1 MGGYREILTENEA
14 VKGYEFLIEAKVY
27 KDGEQE
33 VPTAATIT
41 VKDQGGTEIVED
53 QAMEIDEDGTL
64 TYTLEAAKVSDL
76 FEDGVIEIEYTTEDD
91 AKHKMVRL
99 FDMVLNS
106 LTCSVTDDDLKKYM
120 PKIASF
126 LWSGET
132 CYDKQIEEAFRL
144 VKRDIRDRGRRP
156 HMLIDGEQVRELVIV
171 KTFCLV
177 FMAFFK
183 QRSDEDRWWVLYEE
197 YKEKYAAQFS
207 KLIIKYDE
215 DEDGLIDSEE
225 REKPIS
231 QIKMVR

>member
-14 VKGYEFLIEAKVY
+14 VKGYDFLIEAKVY
-27 KDGEQE
+27 KDGSQE
-33 VPTAATIT
+33 VPTEATVT
-41 VKDQGGTEIVED
+41 VKDQGGTKIAED
-53 QAMEIDEDGTL
+53 KEMTIDDEGTL

-76 FEDGVIEIEYTTEDD
+76 FEDGVIEIEYTTDDD

-106 LTCSVTDDDLKKYM
+106 LTCSVTDDDLKSYM

-144 VKRDIRDRGRRP
+144 IKRDIKDKGRRP
-156 HMLIDGEQVRELVIV
+156 HMLLDGEQIRELIIIKSFVLI
-171 KTFCLV
+171 FG
-177 FMAFFK
+177 AFFK
-183 QRSDEDRWWVLYEE
+183 ERSDEDRWWVLYEE
-197 YKEKYAAQFS
+197 FKERYESRFS
-207 KLIIKYDE
+207 KLVIKYDE

-225 REKPIS
+225 TGKPIA
-231 QIKMVR
+231 QVTMVR